1 MSRTLL
7 LISVGLAAIAGIACL
22 AVHAVAAWI
31 SIASGALVLIVA
43 LWSLKHDRSHEVMR
57 LEAELAGAQSA
68 FKQVVENLPVGLFMF
83 DGRDFTFT
91 NWAWDEQM
99 MRLPGQTPQEA
110 FKLAVKSEDPEGS
123 VAALKRYAEREEPF
137 AVKMT
142 VSTDFGDLRY
152 VESQGVPVYGAEG
165 EFMHLLGFNVDA
177 TRATLSALDL
187 DTKNKALETA
197 YNELERNVEA
207 MVASLVKAIEAK
219 DRYTA
224 GHSERVMEYSVRIGH
239 ALGLSKEDMRILR
252 MGTLIHDIGKIGVPD
267 SVLSKPDKLTAE
279 EFDIIKLHPIT
290 GFNMVRDIP
299 FFRDCA
305 PIVRWHHER
314 LDGTGYPDGLQG
326 DEISLLVQI
335 STIADMYDAM
345 TSNRAYRR
353 SLGPEVAIAELR
365 KDADRGIV
373 NPELVE
379 IWARLLVED
388 GILTGTQ
395 ELPKAA

>member
-7 LISVGLAAIAGIACL
+7 MISVGLAIIAGIACL

-43 LWSLKHDRSHEVMR
+43 LWSLKRDKACDLAG
-57 LEAELAGAQSA
+57 LEAELTSAHGA

-99 MRLPGQTPQEA
+99 MRLPGQAPQEA
-110 FKLAVKSEDPEGS
+110 FRLAVKSEDPDGPL
-123 VAALKRYAEREEPF
+123 AALKRYAGREEPF

-152 VESQGVPVYGAEG
+152 IESQGVPVYGADG
-165 EFMHLLGFNVDA
+165 EFTHLLGFNVDA

-187 DTKNKALETA
+187 DAKNRALESA

-224 GHSERVMEYSVRIGH
+224 GHSERVMEYSVRIGR

-267 SVLSKPDKLTAE
+267 SVLSKPDKLTDE

-314 LDGTGYPDGLQG
+314 LNGTGYPDGLQG

-373 NPELVE
+373 NPALVE
-379 IWARLLVED
+379 IWARPLVED
-388 GILTGTQ
+388 GILTGIE